1 MDHLYNSTR
10 HLDMLN
16 MKNPPSDSFPEEDPT
31 PISER
36 RNASRVPVIKSAKIS
51 VGLGGAQGIFN
62 CLVLDESQSGVL
74 VDLGTM
80 VNLPDEVTLHM
91 NSGATY
97 LARRCWSAGTK
108 AGLAFIGGQIV
119 TGETVMRMRKMADV
133 LQAQGVVGAVATL
146 RAARFFDHAELRRAA
161 EEAEAA
167 YFRFEAILSGREQ
180 G

>member
-16 MKNPPSDSFPEEDPT
+16 MQKPPSDSFSDETPT

-51 VGLGGAQGIFN
+51 VGLGGSQGIYN

-80 VNLPDEVTLHM
+80 VSLPDEVTLHM

-108 AGLAFIGGQIV
+108 AGLAFIGGQVV

-133 LQAQGVVGAVATL
+133 LQAQGTIAAVATL

-167 YFRFEAILSGREQ
+167 YFRLEAILSGREQ